1 MESSWVFN
9 TVIVTVIVICGIG
22 LIGGQR
28 SPLIDSVCQAVQR
41 QQLEC
46 QVHRVETADGYRL
59 SLHRIPA
66 PRSPRCPQHL
76 RPFVLMHGL
85 LGSAGDFVS
94 GGRGRSLALELHA
107 RCFDVWLGNARGT
120 THSRG
125 HRTLATSD
133 ARFWQFSW
141 HEIGVYDLPAI
152 VDYVLARTNR
162 RQVHYVGHSQGT
174 TVLLVLLSQRPEYNV
189 RFANAALMAP
199 VAFLQHLS
207 SPPLRLLASDS
218 VGVTL
223 LLNKLGLHELLPATA
238 LTQVGGQFFCTATRP
253 TYALCTLFTSLYVGF
268 SDYPLDRNILPRI
281 LENTPAGISRGQ
293 LQHFGQL
300 INSGKFQQYDHRSPR
315 LNTLRY
321 GQATPPSYQLA
332 NVRLQLQIFHGNRDA
347 LSSQADVQR
356 LVRELRNSNSQMYQ
370 VPGYNHI
377 DFLFAS
383 SATQMVYER
392 IIQQAWQLDAA
403 ALQGS

>member
-1 MESSWVFN
+1 MAPEEEEQQEVARDSLC
-9 TVIVTVIVICGIG
+9 TRRT
-22 LIGGQR
+22 
-28 SPLIDSVCQAVQR
+28 PLIDSVCQAVQR
-41 QQLEC
+41 QQLQC

-66 PRSPRCPQHL
+66 PQNRRCPQQL
-76 RPFVLMHGL
+76 RPFLLMHGL

-107 RCFDVWLGNARGT
+107 RCFDVWLANARGT

-125 HRTLATSD
+125 HRTLQTSD

-141 HEIGVYDLPAI
+141 HEIGIYDLPAI

-162 RQVHYVGHSQGT
+162 RQLHYVGHSQGT
-174 TVLLVLLSQRPEYNV
+174 TVLLVLLSQRPEYNA

-207 SPPLRLLASDS
+207 SPPLRLLARDS
-218 VGVTL
+218 SMATL

-238 LTQVGGQFFCTATRP
+238 LTQVGGQFFCTASRP

-268 SDYPLDRNILPRI
+268 SDYPLDRSILPRI
-281 LENTPAGISRGQ
+281 LETTPAGISRGQ

-300 INSGKFQQYDHRSPR
+300 INSGKFQQYDYRSPR

-321 GQATPPSYQLA
+321 GRTTPPSYQLA
-332 NVRLQLQIFHGNRDA
+332 NVRLQLQIFHGSRDA
-347 LSSQADVQR
+347 LSSLADVQR
-356 LVRELRNSNSQMYQ
+356 LVRELRNSATQMYQ
-370 VPGYNHI
+370 VPGYNNI

-383 SATQMVYER
+383 SAPQVVFQR
-392 IIQQAWQLDAA
+392 IIQQAWQLDMALA
-403 ALQGS
+403 AL

>member
-1 MESSWVFN
+1 MERGCGFYV
-9 TVIVTVIVICGIG
+9 VIVILLLICGAVS
-22 LIGGQR
+22 IGGQ
-28 SPLIDSVCQAVQR
+28 SAPLIDSVCQAVQR

-59 SLHRIPA
+59 SVHRIPA
-66 PRSPRCPQHL
+66 PRNPRCPQHL

-85 LGSAGDFVS
+85 LGSAGDFVA

-125 HRTLATSD
+125 HRTLATGD

-141 HEIGVYDLPAI
+141 HEIGIYDLPAI
-152 VDYVLARTNR
+152 VDYVLARTSR

-174 TVLLVLLSQRPEYNV
+174 TVLLVLLSQRPEYNA

-218 VGVTL
+218 AGVTL

-238 LTQVGGQFFCTATRP
+238 LTQVGSQFFCTASRP

-268 SDYPLDRNILPRI
+268 SDYPLDRVLTKKTDN
-281 LENTPAGISRGQ
+281 
-293 LQHFGQL
+293 
-300 INSGKFQQYDHRSPR
+300 
-315 LNTLRY
+315 
-321 GQATPPSYQLA
+321 
-332 NVRLQLQIFHGNRDA
+332 
-347 LSSQADVQR
+347 
-356 LVRELRNSNSQMYQ
+356 
-370 VPGYNHI
+370 
-377 DFLFAS
+377 
-383 SATQMVYER
+383 
-392 IIQQAWQLDAA
+392 
-403 ALQGS
+403 

>member
-1 MESSWVFN
+1 MERGWVFDIGL
-9 TVIVTVIVICGIG
+9 VILLVICGTV
-22 LIGGQR
+22 LIGGQS

-46 QVHRVETADGYRL
+46 QVHRVETADGYLL
-59 SLHRIPA
+59 SVHRIPA
-66 PRSPRCPQHL
+66 PRNPRCPQHL
-76 RPFVLMHGL
+76 RPFLLMHGL
-85 LGSAGDFVS
+85 LGSAGDFVA

-125 HRTLATSD
+125 HRTLPTSD

-141 HEIGVYDLPAI
+141 HEIGIYDLPAI
-152 VDYVLARTNR
+152 VDYVLARTHR

-174 TVLLVLLSQRPEYNV
+174 TVLLVLLSQRPEYNA
-189 RFANAALMAP
+189 RLANAALMAP

-218 VGVTL
+218 AGVTL

-238 LTQVGGQFFCTATRP
+238 LTQVGSQFFCTASRP

-300 INSGKFQQYDHRSPR
+300 INSGKFQQYDYRSPS
-315 LNTLRY
+315 LNALRY
-321 GQATPPSYQLA
+321 GQDTPPSYQLV
-332 NVRLQLQIFHGNRDA
+332 NVRLQLQIFHGSRDA
-347 LSSQADVQR
+347 LSSRADVQR
-356 LVRELRNSNSQMYQ
+356 LVSELRNSISQLYQ

-377 DFLFAS
+377 DFLFAT
-383 SATQMVYER
+383 SATQMVYQR
-392 IIQQAWQLDAA
+392 IIQQAWQLDAT
-403 ALQGS
+403 LQGS